1 MAEVTE
7 RDIAVW
13 SAYVGTALTLDPAVH
28 DLGDKVR
35 KGLSEAKDSIDSGKV
50 NAGLVVK
57 ACEAGVKA
65 CDLEEGTHPSIG
77 SKVAV
82 VRVNLGAV
90 IEAISGTKPKSG
102 RVDSE
107 AVDDTTDEAPVDDDG
122 KVDCSCGKRHAAGSK
137 VLERH
142 TKSKG

>member
-13 SAYVGTALTLDPAVH
+13 SAYVGSALSLNPAVH

-35 KGLSEAKDSIDSGKV
+35 KQLEAAKKSIDSGSISG
-50 NAGLVVK
+50 ADVVK

-65 CDLEEGTHPSIG
+65 CDLEEGTHPSIV

-82 VRVNLGAV
+82 VRLNLGAV
-90 IEAISGTKPKSG
+90 IEQISGTKPKSG
-102 RVDSE
+102 RATSE
-107 AVDDTTDEAPVDDDG
+107 VVDDTTEAADDG
-122 KVDCSCGKRHAAGSK
+122 KVDCPCGKRHAAGSK

-142 TKSKG
+142 AKSKG